1 MPRAVYLTQL
11 ILESEMDKARNEQGI
26 MGSEFHKPP
35 GGGGSRPSSSM
46 SNRSGQPNDV
56 SVSFDLLSEYFAIWQ
71 YPLQPIMLD
80 NSISQSKSFKIL
92 MHNVLGHEHE

>member
-1 MPRAVYLTQL
+1 MIFSQVFVFLLSTDVENILIDHVFRFTQL

-35 GGGGSRPSSSM
+35 GAGGSRPSSSM

-56 SVSFDLLSEYFAIWQ
+56 RET
-71 YPLQPIMLD
+71 
-80 NSISQSKSFKIL
+80 K
-92 MHNVLGHEHE
+92 

>member
-1 MPRAVYLTQL
+1 
-11 ILESEMDKARNEQGI
+11 MDKARNEQGI

-56 SVSFDLLSEYFAIWQ
+56 SVSFDLLSKHLTIWRFTF
-71 YPLQPIMLD
+71 QPIMLD

>member
-1 MPRAVYLTQL
+1 MCLTQL

-35 GGGGSRPSSSM
+35 GAGGSRPSSSM

-56 SVSFDLLSEYFAIWQ
+56 RETNS
-71 YPLQPIMLD
+71 LD
-80 NSISQSKSFKIL
+80 SN
-92 MHNVLGHEHE
+92 NP

>member
-1 MPRAVYLTQL
+1 MIFSQVFVFLLSTDVENILIDHVFRFTQL

-35 GGGGSRPSSSM
+35 GAGGSRPSSSM

-56 SVSFDLLSEYFAIWQ
+56 RELKL
-71 YPLQPIMLD
+71 
-80 NSISQSKSFKIL
+80 
-92 MHNVLGHEHE
+92 

>member
-1 MPRAVYLTQL
+1 MCLTQL

-35 GGGGSRPSSSM
+35 GAGGSRPSSSM

-56 SVSFDLLSEYFAIWQ
+56 REIYRLYANSFIHKISLGQRLL
-71 YPLQPIMLD
+71 
-80 NSISQSKSFKIL
+80 
-92 MHNVLGHEHE
+92 

>member
-1 MPRAVYLTQL
+1 MRHCGVFQL

-26 MGSEFHKPP
+26 VGSEFQKPA

-56 SVSFDLLSEYFAIWQ
+56 SEVQTLPLTLFQIDPYGRQVGHNLS
-71 YPLQPIMLD
+71 LK
-80 NSISQSKSFKIL
+80 SIY
-92 MHNVLGHEHE
+92 E

>member
-1 MPRAVYLTQL
+1 MFRFTQL

-35 GGGGSRPSSSM
+35 GAGGSRPSSSM

-56 SVSFDLLSEYFAIWQ
+56 RET
-71 YPLQPIMLD
+71 
-80 NSISQSKSFKIL
+80 K
-92 MHNVLGHEHE
+92 

>member
-1 MPRAVYLTQL
+1 MCLTQL

-35 GGGGSRPSSSM
+35 GAGGSRPSSSM

-56 SVSFDLLSEYFAIWQ
+56 REIYRLHANSFIHKISLGQRLL
-71 YPLQPIMLD
+71 
-80 NSISQSKSFKIL
+80 
-92 MHNVLGHEHE
+92 